1 MKVDLD
7 GVENL
12 GILVKQDPVFFTE
25 DILGKK
31 LWSTQA
37 KILRSVCTNPRTAVR
52 SCHGIGKTYTA
63 ALTIL
68 WYLFSHERAIVLS
81 TAPTWRQVEKL
92 IWKEIRSAYREAVF
106 PLGGDLMPKSPE
118 LHITQDEWYA
128 AGLSTNEPSRFQGF
142 HEEYIL
148 VVVDEAAGVNP
159 LIFEAIEGVLTSAG
173 ARLLLIGNPTGI
185 GGPFY
190 DAFARPGYNAIHVS
204 AFDTP
209 NFTTF
214 GITPED
220 ITSGE
225 WESKIT
231 GALPFPRLITPAWVA
246 DRYRAWGPD
255 SVPYQVR
262 VMGNFPTQGDDTL
275 IPLLWIELAMER
287 WEETEPGEPVEIG
300 VDVAAYGTDK
310 TVIAVRRGQ
319 RIERLEV
326 YSKKSTTETAGL
338 TKRAADGYDTRA
350 LKVDEIGIGRG
361 VVDTLQDDGF
371 EDVGVNVS
379 DRSNDPE
386 RFFNLRSE
394 LWWNLRD
401 RLDPDTA
408 QNPDPIALPPDD
420 ELLAELAAVK
430 YKLTGRGQVQIES
443 KEDMKKRLGRSPD
456 RADAVVLALAPY
468 DRGGFALSG
477 GSTISSGL
485 FEKNGNGGGFSWR

>member
-1 MKVDLD
+1 MKTSKLKRRLKHRVSS
-7 GVENL
+7 
-12 GILVKQDPVFFTE
+12 DPVFFVNNV
-25 DILGKK
+25 LGKE
-31 LWSTQA
+31 LWTVQA
-37 KILRSVCTNPRTAVR
+37 NILRSIESRTRTAVR

-63 ALTIL
+63 AMAIL
-68 WYLFSHERAIVLS
+68 WFVYAHRKAIVLS

-92 IWKEIRSAYREAVF
+92 IWKEIRSAYRESVF
-106 PLGGDLMPKSPE
+106 PLGGNLLPKSPE
-118 LHITQDEWYA
+118 LHLIQDEWYA
-128 AGLSTNEPSRFQGF
+128 AGLSTNEPDRFQGF
-142 HEEYIL
+142 HEEHIL
-148 VVVDEAAGVNP
+148 VVVDEAAGVDIE
-159 LIFEAIEGVLTSAG
+159 IFEAIEGVLTSDG

-209 NFTTF
+209 NFTGF
-214 GITPED
+214 GITPDD
-220 ITSGE
+220 IASGE
-225 WESKIT
+225 WEGKIT
-231 GALPFPRLITPAWVA
+231 GPLPFPRLITPSWVA

-287 WEETEPGEPVEIG
+287 WEETEPGDPVEIG

-319 RIERLEV
+319 RIEPLQV
-326 YSKKSTTETAGL
+326 YSEKSTTETAGL
-338 TKRAADGYDTRA
+338 TKRAAEDYDTRA
-350 LKVDEIGIGRG
+350 IKVDAIGIGCG
-361 VVDTLQDDGF
+361 VADRLEEEGF
-371 EDVGVNVS
+371 DNVGVNVAEHS
-379 DRSNDPE
+379 GDPE

-394 LWWNLRD
+394 LWWNLRE
-401 RLDPDTA
+401 RLDPDVTR
-408 QNPDPIALPPDD
+408 NPDPIALPPDD

-430 YKLTGRGQVQIES
+430 YKLTGRGQVQIEP
-443 KEDMKKRLGRSPD
+443 KADMKKRLGRSPD
-456 RADAVVLALAPY
+456 RADAVVLALAPH

-485 FEKNGNGGGFSWR
+485 FEKNEIGGGFSWR

>member
-1 MKVDLD
+1 MKTSKLKRRFKHRVSS
-7 GVENL
+7 
-12 GILVKQDPVFFTE
+12 DPVFFVNKV
-25 DILGKK
+25 LGKEI
-31 LWSTQA
+31 WTAQA
-37 KILRSVCTNPRTAVR
+37 DILRSIESRTRTAVR

-63 ALTIL
+63 AMAIL
-68 WYLFSHERAIVLS
+68 WFVYAHRKAIVLS

-92 IWKEIRSAYREAVF
+92 IWKEIRSAYREAAF
-106 PLGGDLMPKSPE
+106 PLGGNLLPKSPE
-118 LHITQDEWYA
+118 LHLIQDEWYA
-128 AGLSTNEPSRFQGF
+128 AGLSTNEPDRFQGF
-142 HEEYIL
+142 HEEHIL
-148 VVVDEAAGVNP
+148 VVVDEAAGVDIE
-159 LIFEAIEGVLTSAG
+159 IFEAIEGVLTSDG

-225 WESKIT
+225 WEGKIT
-231 GALPFPRLITPAWVA
+231 GPLPYPRLITPAWVA

-338 TKRAADGYDTRA
+338 TKRAAGDYDTRA
-350 LKVDEIGIGRG
+350 IKVDAIGIGCG
-361 VVDTLQDDGF
+361 VADQLEEEGF
-371 EDVGVNVS
+371 DNVGINVS
-379 DRSNDPE
+379 ERSNDPE

-401 RLDPDTA
+401 RLDPDTT

-456 RADAVVLALAPY
+456 RADAVVLALAPHN
-468 DRGGFALSG
+468 RGGFVFSG
-477 GSTISSGL
+477 GTTISSGL